1 MVGAPH
7 PPAGGAPGPA
17 GSVRPGLA
25 LVIAVIGFAALII
38 FGLGVT
44 SLTVNE
50 DVISAPGFGSLS
62 GVEGV
67 GAAMLV
73 FAGVLWASLRRPQP
87 SFWGAAWTGAAA
99 FLAYLVATGIGG
111 AVHTGDLVLAASV
124 VGRLVTSGF
133 ALVVLGAA
141 VVMAWIGI
149 ALVRT
154 RRARPRWPWEHPDE
168 P

>member
-1 MVGAPH
+1 MTGVPQH
-7 PPAGGAPGPA
+7 PGAGGPPPA

-25 LVIAVIGFAALII
+25 LVIAVIGFGALVI
-38 FGLGVT
+38 FGLNVM
-44 SLTVNE
+44 SLVADE
-50 DVISAPGFGSLS
+50 DVIAAQGFGGLS
-62 GVEGV
+62 AIEGV

-73 FAGVLWASLRRPQP
+73 FAGVLWLSLRHTQP

-99 FLAYLVATGIGG
+99 FLAYLIATGIGG

-124 VGRLVTSGF
+124 VGRLVTTGF

-141 VVMAWIGI
+141 LVMAWIGI

-154 RRARPRWPWEHPDE
+154 HRARPRWPWEDPDE